1 MILTKVF
8 ILSLQKKSSCF
19 SSSEPSSSEIKA
31 LKERNFELE
40 RKNSKLENQANASTA
55 NAAPAP
61 ATSLLL
67 QRQAVVLETL
77 ADNGKNLERF
87 RQSVTASKSHVNKID
102 RNDFIEPDIK
112 DMIKDSFAS
121 YATTALTTQAKA
133 LINGWENHES
143 WDDTRFFDVMRA
155 VFNTEQAKACH
166 TSQDFD
172 TWIKQSPEKDFL
184 IGKVYAKTAAT
195 LTAIKAAAK
204 SLHVNLPAQAG
215 EGGKH

>member
-1 MILTKVF
+1 MK
-8 ILSLQKKSSCF
+8 
-19 SSSEPSSSEIKA
+19 
-31 LKERNFELE
+31 
-40 RKNSKLENQANASTA
+40 KNSKLENHANASTA

-155 VFNTEQAKACH
+155 VFQHGT
-166 TSQDFD
+166 
-172 TWIKQSPEKDFL
+172 
-184 IGKVYAKTAAT
+184 GKNMPYLSGFRHVDKT
-195 LTAIKAAAK
+195 K
-204 SLHVNLPAQAG
+204 SRERFPYWKGLRKNSGHPHRDKGSGKKPPRQPPSASRR
-215 EGGKH
+215 GGQT